1 MYSLSLN
8 SVSSVR
14 GESLQANPELNLNL
28 DESNSELNLN
38 LDESTPDLNLNLDDS
53 GESLEDPGS
62 RESRDLIYE
71 KMVSWDYCL
80 FNTIIFYRS
89 ELKTLKLWI
98 SRSMLNLLFYMPY
111 TRFRP
116 IRVLSLIG
124 A

>member
-89 ELKTLKLWI
+89 ELKTFKLWI
-98 SRSMLNLLFYMPY
+98 SRSMLNLLF
-111 TRFRP
+111 
-116 IRVLSLIG
+116 L
-124 A
+124 